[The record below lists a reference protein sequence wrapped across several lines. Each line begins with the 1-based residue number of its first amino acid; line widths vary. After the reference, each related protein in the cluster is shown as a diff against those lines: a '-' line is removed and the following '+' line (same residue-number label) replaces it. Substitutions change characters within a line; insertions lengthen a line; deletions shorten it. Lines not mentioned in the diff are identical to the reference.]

1 MRRWWFAGSSYIH
14 YLWKAKSRYVIHSP
28 FVFDLINHVFINKT
42 KTPELIELD
51 KACKAIFNRTTIIET
66 TDLGAGAGK
75 KTYVTL
81 VQKLGKIARKRTQE
95 KKYRHL
101 LYYLTQ
107 YFQPESILEF
117 GTSVGIS
124 ASYIGK
130 GCAFK
135 KFVTMEGC
143 AVLAAHAKETFIE
156 QELPDITVKTGNFDN
171 ILDKVLNEFTRL
183 DLVFFDGNHRKEAT
197 ISYFERCL
205 PKSHEDSIFIFDDI
219 HWSPEMSEAWEY
231 VKNSS
236 EVSISIDL
244 YKMGILF
251 FKKGIAR
258 QNFIIRY

>member
-1 MRRWWFAGSSYIH
+1 MRRWWFAGSSYLH

-28 FVFDLINHVFINKT
+28 FVFDLINHVFIKKET
-42 KTPELIELD
+42 TPELAELD
-51 KACKAIFNRTTIIET
+51 KACKTIFNRTTVVET

-101 LYYLTQ
+101 LYYLAQ

-124 ASYIGK
+124 HSYIGK
-130 GCAFK
+130 ACAFK

-143 AVLAAHAKETFIE
+143 AVLSAHAKETFKE
-156 QELPDITVKTGNFDN
+156 QELPDIIVKTGNFDV
-171 ILDKVLNEFTRL
+171 ILEKVLNEFTRL
-183 DLVFFDGNHRKEAT
+183 DLVFFDGIHRKEAT

-205 PKSHEDSIFIFDDI
+205 LKSHEGSVFIFDDI

-231 VKNSS
+231 MKNNSK
-236 EVSISIDL
+236 VSISIDL

-251 FKKGIAR
+251 FREGIAR
-258 QNFIIRY
+258 QNFVIRY